1 MKTQKNILNNM
12 NKTTL
17 NFIDLFCGAGGFAK
31 GFEMTGKFKCIGGI
45 DNKPSAVA
53 THKHNFKD
61 SISICDDIRNV
72 PPEEFNKLL
81 KGQKV
86 DIIIGG
92 PPCPTFSTIG
102 HAKIQSVYK
111 EHADKD
117 ITNDPRN
124 DLFLDYFSYVDFF
137 RPEIFVME
145 NVPQFLTK
153 YKGATFNAV
162 KEIIKRDLPE
172 YDLVEE
178 VKVLNSVNYGVPQNR
193 RRMILVGFKK
203 GVNFKY
209 PEITH
214 WFKDGKFN
222 IDPNNSEINI
232 ENLKKHVSVKSA
244 ISDLPKITDNW
255 RISEVEYSKHENLDS
270 FQIQMREKTATT
282 VKNNICRL
290 SNERA
295 KKVFSHMHQGC
306 IYMDLSPDI
315 RKILPFREDIF
326 KDRLK
331 RLVETNPSW
340 TVLAHIGMDG
350 YMYIHPTEDRTLSV
364 REAARIQSFP
374 DDFEFIGNQQE
385 TYMQVGNAVPPL
397 MAKRIAES
405 VYESLK
411 ESNLKKQPTKSTK
424 TKNLQSL

>member
-1 MKTQKNILNNM
+1 MEKIKY
-12 NKTTL
+12 

-45 DNKPSAVA
+45 DNKTSAIE

-61 SISICDDIRNV
+61 SVSICDDIRKV
-72 PPEEFNKLL
+72 PPEDFEKLL

-86 DIIIGG
+86 DLIIGG

-111 EHADKD
+111 SDEHKD

-124 DLFLDYFSYVDFF
+124 DLFLDFFSYVDHF
-137 RPEIFVME
+137 RPKIFVME

-153 YKGATFNAV
+153 YNGATFNSV
-162 KEIIKRDLPE
+162 KELVKRDLPE
-172 YDLVEE
+172 YDLVKE
-178 VKVLNSVNYGVPQNR
+178 VKVLNAVNYGVPQNR
-193 RRMILVGFKK
+193 RRMILVGYLR
-203 GVNFKY
+203 GMDFKY
-209 PEITH
+209 PDITH
-214 WFKDGKFN
+214 WFADGKSN
-222 IDPNNSEINI
+222 INPNNTNI
-232 ENLKKHVSVKSA
+232 SPKKLKKHITVKSA
-244 ISDLPKITDNW
+244 ISDLPEITDNW
-255 RISEVEYSKHENLDS
+255 RISEVEYRKHKGLDTY
-270 FQIQMREKTATT
+270 QKLMRANTDKT

-290 SNERA
+290 TNERA
-295 KKVFSHMHQGC
+295 KIVFSHMHQGC
-306 IYMDLSPDI
+306 IYMDLPPEI

-331 RLVETNPSW
+331 RLVEENPSW

-350 YMYIHPTEDRTLSV
+350 YMYIHPTENRTLSV

-385 TYMQVGNAVPPL
+385 TYVQVGNAVPAL
-397 MAKRIAES
+397 MAMKIAES
-405 VYESLK
+405 VFESFD
-411 ESNLKKQPTKSTK
+411 NL
-424 TKNLQSL
+424 

>member
-1 MKTQKNILNNM
+1 M
-12 NKTTL
+12 NKNKI

-45 DNKPSAVA
+45 DNRPSAIE

-61 SISICDDIRNV
+61 SISVCEDIRNF
-72 PPEEFNKLL
+72 PPKEFEKLL
-81 KGQKV
+81 EGQRV
-86 DIIIGG
+86 DLIIGG

-111 EHADKD
+111 NHEDKD

-124 DLFLDYFSYVDFF
+124 DLFMDYLSYVDYF
-137 RPEIFVME
+137 RPTMFVME

-153 YKGATFNAV
+153 YNGATFNTV
-162 KEIIKRDLPE
+162 KEIVKRDLPE
-172 YDLVEE
+172 YDLVSE

-193 RRMILVGFKK
+193 KRMILVGYLK
-203 GVNFKY
+203 GMDFKY

-214 WFKDGKFN
+214 WFSEGKFN
-222 IDPNNSEINI
+222 IDPNNSNI
-232 ENLKKHVSVKSA
+232 IPQKLEKHISVKDA
-244 ISDLPKITDNW
+244 ISDLPSITDNW
-255 RISEVEYSKHENLDS
+255 RISEVEYSKYKGLS
-270 FQIQMREKTATT
+270 AYQKQMRQNTSKT

-290 SNERA
+290 TNERA
-295 KKVFSHMHQGC
+295 KIVFSHMHQGC
-306 IYMDLSPDI
+306 IYMDLPPEI

-331 RLVETNPSW
+331 RLVEYNPSW
-340 TVLAHIGMDG
+340 TILAHIGMDG
-350 YMYIHPTEDRTLSV
+350 YMYIHPTENRTLSV

-385 TYMQVGNAVPPL
+385 TYVQVGNAVPPL
-397 MAKRIAES
+397 LAKKIAES
-405 VYESLK
+405 ILTSFE
-411 ESNLKKQPTKSTK
+411 NLKSKKS
-424 TKNLQSL
+424 